1 MNRRRF
7 IKYSGLTST
16 AALVPSFIKAL
27 VNPFEN
33 IDFQGKRIVIV
44 QLSGGNDGLNALVPF
59 RDDNYYKLRPKLG
72 IKADSLLKI
81 SQEAGFHPALQGFK
95 NLFDKGYLSIYNSV
109 GYPNPDR
116 SHFRSMDIWHTGSNA
131 DEYFNTGWIGRILD
145 ANCPGSDKPY
155 YAIEADDTLSLAM
168 KGAEKSGFAVRDP
181 EKLRNA
187 LRDPIYSD
195 IQKSNSHLETQSQL
209 GFLYKTL
216 AETTSSADYIYSK
229 SKIYK
234 SAKNYPQHEIGKSL
248 KEIAELINSGIESK
262 VFYTSMSGFDTHV
275 RQLETQNRLFGIV
288 GNAIETFV
296 DDLIASNNF
305 NDTVIMVFSE
315 FGRRVKQNASGG
327 TDHGTAN
334 NVYIINGAL
343 KKQGICNPVSDLTM
357 LDEGDLIHQL
367 DFRQIYATLI
377 EKGIGFDHT
386 KTLMRKFDLLD
397 FI

>member
-1 MNRRRF
+1 MKRRRF

-16 AALVPSFIKAL
+16 VALVPGFIQAL
-27 VNPFEN
+27 VTPFN
-33 IDFQGKRIVIV
+33 QLAFQGKRLVIV

-72 IKADSLLKI
+72 IKADTLLKI
-81 SQEAGFHPALQGFK
+81 SQEAGFHPALQSFK
-95 NLFDKGYLSIYNSV
+95 NLFDNGHLSIYNSV

-131 DEYFNTGWIGRILD
+131 DEYFNTGWIGRMLD
-145 ANCPGSDKPY
+145 ANCPGSEKPY

-187 LRDPIYSD
+187 LKDPIYSE
-195 IQKSNSHLETQSQL
+195 IQKSNTQLETQSQL

-229 SKIYK
+229 SKIYQSSK
-234 SAKNYPQHEIGKSL
+234 SYPQHEIGKSL

-262 VFYTSMSGFDTHV
+262 IFYTSMSGFDTHV

-288 GNAIETFV
+288 GSAIETLV
-296 DDLIASNNF
+296 EDLKASNNF

-334 NVYIINGAL
+334 NVYIINGVL
-343 KKQGICNPVSDLTM
+343 KKQGICNPISNLEKLED
-357 LDEGDLIHQL
+357 GDLIHQI
-367 DFRQIYATLI
+367 DFRQIYATLVD
-377 EKGIGFDHT
+377 KGIGFDHT

>member
-72 IKADSLLKI
+72 IKADALLKI
-81 SQEAGFHPALQGFK
+81 SQEAGFHPALQGLK
-95 NLFDKGYLSIYNSV
+95 NLFDKGHLSIYNSV

-116 SHFRSMDIWHTGSNA
+116 SHFRSMDIWHTGSNS
-131 DEYFNTGWIGRILD
+131 DEYFNTGWIGRMLD

-168 KGAEKSGFAVRDP
+168 KGVEKSGFAVRDP

-195 IQKSNSHLETQSQL
+195 IQKSNIHLETQSQL

-234 SAKNYPQHEIGKSL
+234 SAKSYPQHEIGKSL

-343 KKQGICNPVSDLTM
+343 KKQGICNPVSDLTI
-357 LDEGDLIHQL
+357 LEDGDLIHQI